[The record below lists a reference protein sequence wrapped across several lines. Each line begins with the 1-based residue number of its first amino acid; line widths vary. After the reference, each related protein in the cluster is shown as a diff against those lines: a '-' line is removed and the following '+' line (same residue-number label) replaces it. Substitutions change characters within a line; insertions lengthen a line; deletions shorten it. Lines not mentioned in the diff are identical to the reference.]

1 MVLKPKE
8 AHIAYRCPD
17 CGEAVFGLIGDFI
30 PAAGML
36 RLKCPCGKSR
46 LQVIPSPD
54 REKIRF
60 DAPCLFCR
68 QDHHFSV
75 SKSVVFG
82 DRPFLLNCPYTNMD
96 IGFIGAREQVEAALK
111 TQYEEIT
118 KLAGMF
124 GVERLR
130 DLSPDEAEEEKVLPE
145 AQVHDIIRFI
155 VKEMEQDGQIVCPCG
170 GGTYET
176 GMTENGILV
185 YCPVCGASHLF
196 PANSVADAERFL
208 HCERLE
214 LTNPRKTPWKEGG
227 QTP

>member
-8 AHIAYRCPD
+8 THIAYRCPD
-17 CGEAVFGLIGDFI
+17 CGTAVYGLIGDFI
-30 PAAGML
+30 PTAGML

-46 LQVIPSPD
+46 MQIIPSPD

-60 DAPCLFCR
+60 DVPCLFCR

-75 SKSVVFG
+75 SRPVVFG
-82 DRPFLLNCPYTNMD
+82 DRLFLLNCPYTNMD
-96 IGFIGAREQVEAALK
+96 IAFLGAKEEVDRAVEEQDKELS
-111 TQYEEIT
+111 
-118 KLAGMF
+118 KLAGAL

-130 DLSPDEAEEEKVLPE
+130 DLAPEGDESEKALPDAH
-145 AQVHDIIRFI
+145 VHDIIRFI
-155 VKEMEQDGQIVCPCG
+155 VKEMEADGQISCPCQSG
-170 GGTYET
+170 SYET

-185 YCPVCGASHLF
+185 YCPTCGASHLF
-196 PANSVADAERFL
+196 PANSVSDAEQFL

-214 LTNPRKTPWKEGG
+214 LKNPRKAPWNEGG

>member
-8 AHIAYRCPD
+8 TKIAYRCPD
-17 CGEAVFGLIGDFI
+17 CGTAVFGLMGDFI
-30 PAAGML
+30 PSAGML

-46 LQVIPSPD
+46 MQIIPSPD

-60 DAPCLFCR
+60 DVPCLFCR

-75 SKSVVFG
+75 ARTVVFG
-82 DRPFLLNCPYTNMD
+82 DRLFLLNCPYTNMD
-96 IGFIGAREQVEAALK
+96 IGFIGSR
-111 TQYEEIT
+111 EEIDRALNEQEQELK
-118 KLAGMF
+118 KLAGLL

-130 DLSPDEAEEEKVLPE
+130 DLSPDDEEAEAVLPD
-145 AQVHDIIRFI
+145 AQVHDVIRFI
-155 VKEMEQDGQIVCPCG
+155 VKEMEADGAITCPCH

-185 YCPVCGASHLF
+185 YCPSCGASHLF
-196 PANSVADAERFL
+196 PANSVSDAESFL
-208 HCERLE
+208 HCEHLE
-214 LTNPRKTPWKEGG
+214 LTNPRKTPDKEGG

>member
-8 AHIAYRCPD
+8 THVAYRCPD
-17 CGEAVFGLIGDFI
+17 CLSAVKGLFGDFI
-30 PAAGML
+30 PDAGML

-46 LQVIPSPD
+46 MQVIPTPD

-60 DAPCLFCR
+60 DVPCLFCR

-75 SKSVVFG
+75 SRNVAFG
-82 DRPFLLNCPYTNMD
+82 DRLFLLNCPYTNMD
-96 IGFIGAREQVEAALK
+96 IGFLGPREEVDRGVAEQDKELA
-111 TQYEEIT
+111 

-130 DLSPDEAEEEKVLPE
+130 DLSPEDGENKEILPDAE
-145 AQVHDIIRFI
+145 VHDLIRFI
-155 VKEMEQDGQIVCPCG
+155 VKEMEADGGICCPCG
-170 GGTYET
+170 SGTYET

-196 PANSVADAERFL
+196 PANSVSDAEKFL

-214 LTNPRKTPWKEGG
+214 LTNPRKSPWKEGG